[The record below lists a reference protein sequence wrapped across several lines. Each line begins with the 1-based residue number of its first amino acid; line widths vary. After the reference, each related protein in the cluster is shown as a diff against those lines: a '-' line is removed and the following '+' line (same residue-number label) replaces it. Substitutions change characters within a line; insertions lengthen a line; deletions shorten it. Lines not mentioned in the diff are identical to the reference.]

1 MKKNNNRKIDEE
13 SLTIVRSDWKRN
25 RNLWIKFYHWRIRM
39 WKIFNHK
46 LVKVQKKVDNVD

>member
-13 SLTIVRSDWKRN
+13 SLTIVWSDWKRN
-25 RNLWIKFYHWRIRM
+25 RNLWIKFDHWRIRM
-39 WKIFNHK
+39 WKIFKHK